1 MGNQH
6 EKYICQNN
14 NFYEAERTFIACPLP
29 FLCYLRPLE
38 IFQMM
43 WTLLLQITRTS
54 RSTSRQGLRAM
65 ERSMTRQ
72 VFYKWEANHY
82 LYYYHYVF
90 TFSLYLRTSLV
101 VKLVAL
107 HRKAIVRAEYSY
119 ID

>member
-38 IFQMM
+38 IFQ
-43 WTLLLQITRTS
+43 ITRTS

-65 ERSMTRQ
+65 ERSLTRQ

-90 TFSLYLRTSLV
+90 IFSLYLRTSLV

-107 HRKAIVRAEYSY
+107 QRKAIVRAEESY